1 MFNHEEYLSKKDSMS
16 FDEAIEIYNDL
27 SKGIDINDEI
37 SIDLYSSLIES
48 AVKYVEIRNRW
59 LYLSKEEKEAI
70 DSTRTSLHN
79 AYMSTLAPL
88 SRYMKK
94 VGKDVSWHEK
104 LISGNESRKRLGD
117 FAGYL
122 LCINSIVAR

>member
-1 MFNHEEYLSKKDSMS
+1 MFNNGEYLSKTDSMS
-16 FDEAIEIYNDL
+16 FEEAIEIYNDL
-27 SKGIDINDEI
+27 SKGIDINDTT
-37 SIDLYSSLIES
+37 SIELYSSLIEF

-59 LYLSKEEKEAI
+59 IYLSKDEKEAM

-88 SRYMKK
+88 SRHMKK
-94 VGKDVSWHEK
+94 VGKDVSWYEK
-104 LISGNESRKRLGD
+104 LVLGNESRKRLGD